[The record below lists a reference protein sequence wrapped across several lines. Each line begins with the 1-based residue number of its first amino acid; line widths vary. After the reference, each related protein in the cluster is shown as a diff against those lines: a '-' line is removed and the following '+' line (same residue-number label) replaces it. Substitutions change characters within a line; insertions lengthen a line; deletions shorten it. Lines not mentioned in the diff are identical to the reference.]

1 MDLFAIGFGIFIATV
16 LIIQLVMYG
25 VRHMRTTQRVKIR
38 KRLRKLTYVE
48 SGPDGAEILKKR
60 ALQRHTVSERLVG
73 QLSGVEQP

>member
-38 KRLRKLTYVE
+38 KRLRKLTVCR
-48 SGPDGAEILKKR
+48 KR
-60 ALQRHTVSERLVG
+60 ARWGGDPEEKGLQRHTVPELPVG
-73 QLSGVEQP
+73 ELSGVEQP